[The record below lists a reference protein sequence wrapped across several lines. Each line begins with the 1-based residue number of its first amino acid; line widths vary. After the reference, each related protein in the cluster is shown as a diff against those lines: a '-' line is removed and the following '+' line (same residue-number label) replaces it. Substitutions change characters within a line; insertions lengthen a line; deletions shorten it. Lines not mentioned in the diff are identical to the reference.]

1 MLFLRFTL
9 EMNKAMKNMVLTSI
23 MSFDT
28 AKMHDII
35 IDNKNAV
42 TN

>member
-9 EMNKAMKNMVLTSI
+9 EMNKAMNMVLTSI

-42 TN
+42 SN

>member
-9 EMNKAMKNMVLTSI
+9 KMNKAMKNMVLTSI

-28 AKMHDII
+28 AKMHNII
-35 IDNKNAV
+35 IDNKTAV
-42 TN
+42 SN